1 MNHKALG
8 RGWKLMPLAALLVCA
23 AVGACVSS
31 TITTSPGGAGPTAS
45 AMQHPMLEN
54 IPIPAGFKLV
64 DERSFGRSCGQLR
77 YANCEFRGDTDP
89 ATVNRFYEQHMPS
102 AGFTLR
108 EKSFD
113 FGEYVLRFD
122 SSSERSM
129 VRAKRDKLKT
139 VLVIDISPTPKGTA
153 QREPK
158 PPVRRP

>member
-8 RGWKLMPLAALLVCA
+8 RGWKLMPLVALLVCA
-23 AVGACVSS
+23 LVGACVSS

-45 AMQHPMLEN
+45 AVQHPTLEG

-64 DERSFGRSCGQLR
+64 EQRSFGRSSGQLR
-77 YANCEFRGDTDP
+77 YASCEFRGDTDP
-89 ATVNRFYEQHMPS
+89 ATVKRFYEQHMPS

-108 EKSFD
+108 DWSFGL
-113 FGEYVLRFD
+113 GEYLLRFD
-122 SSSERSM
+122 SSSERST
-129 VRAKRDKLKT
+129 VRAKRDRLKT

-158 PPVRRP
+158 SPVRRP